1 MSGQVIEV
9 VLSGGIGNQ
18 LFQYASGRFLSEKL
32 LAPLRF
38 DVSWYLRNY
47 DPQKTTR
54 RQLVLSN
61 FIPSK
66 NLEVCSSSL
75 PKKVLDIYRRFENFK
90 LINDLSQSVENFQDI
105 STEKS
110 IRLSGYWQSNGYF
123 DEIESLLRT
132 EINRTPEY
140 FEESKELLNTISS
153 TQSLGLHVRRGD
165 YVSLSNAALFHGVC
179 KPEYYIASVDEMRRL
194 TGVDSVIIFS
204 DDMKWCKENLEFS
217 SETIYVDESI
227 PDIDQL
233 KLMSHC
239 SNQIIS
245 NSSFSWWAAW
255 LGKSVGQ
262 KVIYP
267 KTWFADGRGFT
278 GVPDNWISR

>member
-18 LFQYASGRFLSEKL
+18 LFQYASGRFLSEKQ

-90 LINDLSQSVENFQDI
+90 LINDLSQSVDNFQDI

-110 IRLSGYWQSNGYF
+110 IRLSGYWQNNGYF
-123 DEIESLLRT
+123 DGIENLLRT
-132 EINRTPEY
+132 DINRIPEY
-140 FEESKELLNTISS
+140 SEESERLLNNISS

-165 YVSLSNAALFHGVC
+165 YVSLPGASSFHGVC
-179 KPEYYIASVDEMRRL
+179 KPEYYIKAVNEMQSL
-194 TGVDSVIIFS
+194 TVVESLIIFS
-204 DDMKWCKENLEFS
+204 DDMQWCKENLQFA

-239 SNQIIS
+239 RNQIIS

-267 KTWFADGRGFT
+267 KTWFADGRGIT
-278 GVPDNWISR
+278 GVPENWISR

>member
-1 MSGQVIEV
+1 VSRQVIEV

-18 LFQYASGRFLSEKL
+18 LFQYAAGRFLSEKL

-38 DVSWYLRNY
+38 DISWYLRNN
-47 DPQKTTR
+47 DPQKTTKR
-54 RQLVLSN
+54 EFVLPN
-61 FIPSK
+61 LLLTK
-66 NLEVCSSSL
+66 KLEVCSSPL
-75 PKKVLDIYRRFENFK
+75 PKKGFDFYRRFENFK
-90 LINDLSQSVENFQDI
+90 LINDLSQSVDNFQGI
-105 STEKS
+105 STMKPV
-110 IRLSGYWQSNGYF
+110 RLSGYWQSFGYF
-123 DEIESLLRT
+123 DRIENLLRT
-132 EINRTPEY
+132 EINQTPEY
-140 FEESKELLNTISS
+140 SKESKELLNKISS
-153 TQSLGLHVRRGD
+153 TKSLGLHVRRGD